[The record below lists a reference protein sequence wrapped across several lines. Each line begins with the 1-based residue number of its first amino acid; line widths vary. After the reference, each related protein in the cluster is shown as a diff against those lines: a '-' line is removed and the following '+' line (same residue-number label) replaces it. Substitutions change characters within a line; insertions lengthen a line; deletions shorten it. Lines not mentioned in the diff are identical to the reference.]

1 MAPRWHVYQQIFDT
15 LRHALVSLG
24 ETEADVVVDLIE
36 LE

>member
-1 MAPRWHVYQQIFDT
+1 MAPWWHVYQQIFDT

-24 ETEADVVVDLIE
+24 ETGAGVVADLIE